1 MSVLTIHDHSRDAA
15 GYIYVYP
22 VISRRAGGVSVGVN
36 LNPNN
41 ACNWACIYC
50 QVPDLI
56 RGNAPPIDLALLETE
71 LRSFLHQVVNG
82 NWLARNVP
90 KDARMLQ
97 DIAFSGNGEPTSA
110 REFPQVVTLV
120 GQLLDEFGLLGSIK
134 VRLIT
139 NGSLMLRKPVQDA
152 LDALSQ
158 INGEVWF
165 KVDRA
170 TPAGM
175 ALVNQVDGNMAGIR
189 RRLRACAAHC
199 PTWIQTYWF
208 NLDGK
213 SPSDA
218 EFDAYLGLV
227 SEMREVIAGVH
238 LYGLARQPMQPG
250 AERLSAMPAETLE
263 TYGEQVR
270 KLDIPVNVSA

>member
-50 QVPDLI
+50 QVPDLM

-71 LRSFLHQVVNG
+71 LRSFLYQVVNG
-82 NWLARNVP
+82 DWLVRNVP
-90 KDARMLQ
+90 EGARRLQ

-110 REFPQVVTLV
+110 REFPQVVALV
-120 GQLLDEFGLLGSIK
+120 GQLLDEFGLLGKIK
-134 VRLIT
+134 VRIIS
-139 NGSLMLRKPVQDA
+139 NGSLMLRKPVQDT
-152 LDALSQ
+152 LVSLSRM
-158 INGEVWF
+158 NGEVWF

-170 TPAGM
+170 TPAGV
-175 ALVNQVDGNMAGIR
+175 ALVNQVDSNMAGIR
-189 RRLRACAAHC
+189 RRLRACSARC
-199 PTWIQTYWF
+199 PTWIQTCWF

-213 SPSDA
+213 PPSDA

-227 SEMREVIAGVH
+227 REMREVIAGVH

-250 AERLSAMPAETLE
+250 AERLAAMPAETLE
-263 TYGEQVR
+263 AYGEQVR
-270 KLDIPVNVSA
+270 KLGIPVNVSA

>member
-1 MSVLTIHDHSRDAA
+1 MPVLNIHDHRRDAA
-15 GYIYVYP
+15 GFTYVYP

-50 QVPDLI
+50 QVPDLT
-56 RGNAPPIDLALLETE
+56 RGNAPKIHLVQLEAE
-71 LRSFLHQVVNG
+71 LRSFLLQAVKG
-82 NWLARNVP
+82 DWLTRNVP
-90 KDARMLQ
+90 EDARGLQ

-110 REFPQVVTLV
+110 REFPQAVALV
-120 GQLLDEFGLLGSIK
+120 GQLLDEFGLLGRIK

-139 NGSLMLRKPVQDA
+139 NGSLVLRKPVQDA
-152 LDALSQ
+152 LDALSRM
-158 INGEVWF
+158 NGEVWF

-170 TPAGM
+170 TVEGM
-175 ALVNQVDGNMAGIR
+175 ALVNQIDANMAGVG

-199 PTWIQTYWF
+199 PTWIQTCWF

-213 SPSDA
+213 PPSEA
-218 EFDAYLGLV
+218 EFGAYLDFV
-227 SEMREVIAGVH
+227 REMRGVVAGVH

-250 AERLSAMPAETLE
+250 AERLSALPAESLE
-263 TYGEQVR
+263 AYGKQIR
-270 KLDIPVNVSA
+270 QLGIPVNVSV

>member
-15 GYIYVYP
+15 GYTYVYP

-50 QVPDLI
+50 QVPDLV
-56 RGNAPPIDLALLETE
+56 RGNAPPIDLAILETE
-71 LRSFLHQVVNG
+71 LRSFLQQVVYG
-82 NWLARNVP
+82 DWLARNVP
-90 KDARMLQ
+90 QDARMLQ

-110 REFPQVVTLV
+110 REFPQAIALV
-120 GQLLDEFGLLGSIK
+120 GQLLEEFGLLGKIK
-134 VRLIT
+134 VRIIT
-139 NGSLMLRKPVQDA
+139 NGSLMLRKPV
-152 LDALSQ
+152 LDALVSLSRM
-158 INGEVWF
+158 NGEGWF

-170 TPAGM
+170 TPEGM
-175 ALVNQVDGNMAGIR
+175 ALVNQIACNMSVVR
-189 RRLRACAAHC
+189 RRLRACAVRC
-199 PTWIQTYWF
+199 PTWIQTCWF

-213 SPSDA
+213 PPSDA
-218 EFDAYLGLV
+218 EFDAYLEFV
-227 SEMREVIAGVH
+227 RETREVIAGVH

-263 TYGEQVR
+263 ACGAQIR
-270 KLDIPVNVSA
+270 QLGIPVNVSV